1 MIHGIGS
8 ESVALTEYVT
18 FLTSQSVTVNF
29 FQPGLILSKLHPF
42 LRASLD
48 SIVTNVENLES
59 WGVEIKCPHQNRI
72 KVLMIFWKWKSLL
85 RKANGEILL
94 RSSLKFFDCIE
105 GQMFCSQL
113 KKVNF
118 VVYFGRNVPLYVEN
132 VVFDENFRQ
141 QILRL
146 IEFSSE
152 VLLFLSCSPVEFKYM
167 ENCTNTIAE
176 KIKKKG
182 KNGCFISHTHKK
194 TSFAH
199 EYLLNGKL
207 VSINYLSFF
216 TFYVIHMNL
225 N

>member
-1 MIHGIGS
+1 MWKIWNLGEWKLNVPIKTGS
-8 ESVALTEYVT
+8 KYWWY
-18 FLTSQSVTVNF
+18 F
-29 FQPGLILSKLHPF
+29 
-42 LRASLD
+42 
-48 SIVTNVENLES
+48 ENEKVYLE
-59 WGVEIKCPHQNRI
+59 
-72 KVLMIFWKWKSLL
+72 
-85 RKANGEILL
+85 KANGEILL

-176 KIKKKG
+176 EIKKKG